1 MLDKLQFN
9 LIKKNADSGDLASQ
23 IELAFMYKEGKGV
36 HPSFTNTLKYFA
48 MAARKNH
55 PEALFFLAECQ
66 DRGKGVP
73 LSPENAFQNYLKAAK
88 QGHIEANIAV
98 AHFYEL
104 GRAVFKDLSKAI
116 YFYEFAVSKGSVEAR
131 QKLENLLARVNEPLS
146 SVSPLERIKSQ
157 TKS

>member
-1 MLDKLQFN
+1 M
-9 LIKKNADSGDLASQ
+9 
-23 IELAFMYKEGKGV
+23 
-36 HPSFTNTLKYFA
+36 
-48 MAARKNH
+48 
-55 PEALFFLAECQ
+55 
-66 DRGKGVP
+66 
-73 LSPENAFQNYLKAAK
+73 KAAK

-131 QKLENLLARVNEPLS
+131 QKLENLLARVNEPSS